1 MNSNTKPGLLNSV
14 TGAFSGLFGKKNNS
28 SLNSGVPAANAV
40 VMGGRRKKTQ
50 RKHKKSRK
58 HRKATKRSKKH

>member
-1 MNSNTKPGLLNSV
+1 MDFLTKITNSV
-14 TGAFSGLFGKKNNS
+14 GLTKKNNS